1 MHFSLSRPDD
11 HSLWMR
17 VRESEVCGWEMA
29 RFSGHPLKP
38 GIGEMLSINGTG
50 VLLRKADSRFYWQQ
64 ISGAP
69 HLDRFLQDVGYHS
82 TQL

>member
-1 MHFSLSRPDD
+1 
-11 HSLWMR
+11 MR

-50 VLLRKADSRFYWQQ
+50 VLLRKADSRFIGNKSRVPH
-64 ISGAP
+64 IS
-69 HLDRFLQDVGYHS
+69 LVFCKMWDT
-82 TQL
+82 TQLNFNR